1 MNLRR
6 KVTAGMH
13 IVGTAGHVDHGKS
26 SLVSALTG
34 TNPDRWLEEQLRGM
48 TLDLGFAHLRFE
60 DGVEAGIVDVPGH
73 ERFLHNMLAGAAGM
87 ELLLLVI
94 AATEGVMPQT
104 VEHLQILRYLNVR
117 DVIVVVTKM
126 DLIPP
131 EEGGAIRASIQ
142 DELKG
147 TIAHD
152 APIFAVST
160 VTGYNLDVLRAAIHD
175 ALAKLPPRDPDAP
188 AYLPVDRVFAL
199 PGHGTIVTGTL
210 MQGRI
215 AVGDTLKLEPSGKQ
229 VRVRSLQSFGQ
240 KRERVE
246 GGARVAVN
254 VPGVEVSEIS
264 RGEMLV
270 APQFAPSDAFAV
282 TFTPLAEALPILRRR
297 NAVRTYVG
305 SAEILGTLVLEDMPG
320 EPAELHAQLFLRR
333 PTVAYPGT
341 AFVVRRLSPKN
352 LLGGGRI
359 EGRAGGLNG
368 SAQAAEAAAHP
379 HEALVLAVLA
389 KAQLR
394 PLTASEIARETNV
407 REDALEPALR
417 ALTERGEILRV
428 AKPAAYVDGRSA
440 HTLLDHVSAYLSQ
453 QHRSEPWAMGG
464 TSLSLARALSVD
476 EPLLLR
482 ILSAYADD
490 GRIAHRAGYFALPDH
505 TPKLTPEQ
513 QAFFDEHA
521 PVDPA
526 SPFAPSPLAALIAAV
541 KQSRIAGI
549 GKAFDTLLAKG
560 ALVKVGD
567 DVYRG
572 TQIAQ
577 IRARVEQYL
586 RANKQMTMAQFR
598 DLIGTSRKYA
608 VPLLEWF
615 DARGITVRSGDFRM
629 LRTKAAAH
637 D

>member
-1 MNLRR
+1 
-6 KVTAGMH
+6 MH
-13 IVGTAGHVDHGKS
+13 IIGTAGHVDHGKS

-48 TLDLGFAHLRFE
+48 TLDLGFAHLRFD

-87 ELLLLVI
+87 ELLLLVV

-117 DVIVVVTKM
+117 DVIVVLTKM

-131 EEGGAIRASIQ
+131 QEGGAVCQRVHEQ
-142 DELKG
+142 LRG
-147 TIAHD
+147 TIAEN
-152 APIFAVST
+152 AFIFAVST
-160 VTGYNLDVLRAAIHD
+160 VTGTNLDVLRLAIHE
-175 ALAKLPPRDPDAP
+175 ALAKLPPRNPDAP
-188 AYLPVDRVFAL
+188 AYLPIDRVFAL

-215 AVGDTLKLEPSGKQ
+215 AVGDSLKLEPSQKS
-229 VRVRSLQSFGQ
+229 VRVRSLQTFGQ

-254 VPGVEVSEIS
+254 LPGVEVHEIT

-270 APQFAPSDAFAV
+270 AVQFASLDAFTVQFAPL
-282 TFTPLAEALPILRRR
+282 PEALPILRRR
-297 NAVRTYVG
+297 NPVRAYIG
-305 SAEILGTLVLEDMPG
+305 SAEILGTLVLDEAPEDT
-320 EPAELHAQLFLRR
+320 AERTAQLFLRR
-333 PTVAYPGT
+333 ATVAYPGT

-359 EGRAGGLNG
+359 EGSLAIADGVAHTAD
-368 SAQAAEAAAHP
+368 SARSP
-379 HEALVLAVLA
+379 HEAIALTVLRRS
-389 KAQLR
+389 QLR
-394 PLTASEIARETNV
+394 PATAAEIAREANL
-407 REDALEPALR
+407 REDAIEPALHSLLER
-417 ALTERGEILRV
+417 AEVLRV
-428 AKPAAYVDGRSA
+428 QRPVAYIDAQHAR
-440 HTLLDHVSAYLSQ
+440 TLLDRVLEFANHM
-453 QHRSEPWAMGG
+453 HRTEPWAMGV
-464 TSLSLARALSVD
+464 TSLALSRALGI
-476 EPLLLR
+476 EEALLVR
-482 ILSAYADD
+482 ILAAYAEE
-490 GRIAHRAGYFALPDH
+490 GRIAHHAGYFAVPDH
-505 TPKLTPEQ
+505 TPKLSAEQ
-513 QAFFDEHA
+513 QAFFEKHV
-521 PVDPA
+521 PVDPG
-526 SPFAPSPLAALIAAV
+526 SPFTPTPLPQVVAVV

-567 DVYRG
+567 DLYRG

-577 IRARVEQYL
+577 VRARVEQFL
-586 RANKQMTMAQFR
+586 RTNKQMTMAQFR

-615 DARGITVRSGDFRM
+615 DARAITVRSGDYRM
-629 LRTKAAAH
+629 LRAKPASHA
-637 D
+637 

>member
-1 MNLRR
+1 
-6 KVTAGMH
+6 MH

-87 ELLLLVI
+87 ELLLLVV

-104 VEHLQILRYLNVR
+104 IEHLQILRYLNVR
-117 DVIVVVTKM
+117 EIIVVLTKM

-131 EEGGAIRASIQ
+131 EEGGALCQRVHEQ
-142 DELKG
+142 LRG
-147 TIAHD
+147 TIAEN
-152 APIFAVST
+152 AFIFAVST
-160 VTGYNLDVLRAAIHD
+160 VTGTNLDVLRLAIHE
-175 ALAKLPPRDPDAP
+175 ALAKLPPRNPDAP

-215 AVGDTLKLEPSGKQ
+215 AVGDSLKLEPSGKS

-254 VPGVEVSEIS
+254 VPGVDVRDIA

-270 APQFAPSDAFAV
+270 APQFAPADGFAV
-282 TFTPLAEALPILRRR
+282 RFTPLEEALPILRRR
-297 NAVRTYVG
+297 NAVRAYVG
-305 SAEILGTLVLEDMPG
+305 SAEILGTLVLDEVPQDAS
-320 EPAELHAQLFLRR
+320 ECSAQLFLRR

-359 EGRAGGLNG
+359 EGSTARAEG
-368 SAQAAEAAAHP
+368 AAHAAETARSP
-379 HEALVLAVLA
+379 HEAIVLTVLS
-389 KAQLR
+389 KSQLR
-394 PLTASEIARETNV
+394 PATLSEIARDANL
-407 REDALEPALR
+407 REDAAQAAIASLL
-417 ALTERGEILRV
+417 ERGETLRV
-428 AKPAAYVDGRSA
+428 QRPLAYIDA
-440 HTLLDHVSAYLSQ
+440 QHADALL
-453 QHRSEPWAMGG
+453 HRVLEFASDLHRTEPWAMGA
-464 TSLSLARALSVD
+464 TSLAIARALGVE
-476 EPLLLR
+476 EPLLVR
-482 ILSAYADD
+482 ILGAYAEE
-490 GRIAHRAGYFALPDH
+490 GRIAHRSGYFALPDH
-505 TPKLTPEQ
+505 TPKLSAEQ
-513 QAFFDEHA
+513 QAFFEEH
-521 PVDPA
+521 VPA
-526 SPFAPSPLAALIAAV
+526 NPANPFAPAPLAQVVASV
-541 KQSRIAGI
+541 KQSRVPGIA
-549 GKAFDTLLAKG
+549 KAFDTLLAKG

-567 DVYRG
+567 ELYRG

-577 IRARVEQYL
+577 ITARVEQFL
-586 RANKQMTMAQFR
+586 RSNKQMTMAQFR

-615 DARGITVRSGDFRM
+615 DARGITLRSGDYRM
-629 LRTKAAAH
+629 LRAKPASHA
-637 D
+637 

>member
-1 MNLRR
+1 
-6 KVTAGMH
+6 MH
-13 IVGTAGHVDHGKS
+13 IIGTAGHVDHGKS

-60 DGVEAGIVDVPGH
+60 GGVEAGIVDVPGH

-94 AATEGVMPQT
+94 SATEGVMPQT

-117 DVIVVVTKM
+117 EVLVVLTKM
-126 DLIPP
+126 DLVPP
-131 EEGGAIRASIQ
+131 EEGGAVCQRVHE
-142 DELKG
+142 ELRG
-147 TIAHD
+147 TIAQD
-152 APIFAVST
+152 AYIFAVST
-160 VTGYNLDVLRAAIHD
+160 VAGTNLDALRDAIHE
-175 ALAKLPPRDPDAP
+175 ALAKLPPRNPDAP

-215 AVGDTLKLEPSGKQ
+215 AVGDTLKLEPSNKT

-254 VPGVEVSEIS
+254 LPGVDVHEIA

-270 APQFAPSDAFAV
+270 ATQFTAADAFSV
-282 TFTPLAEALPILRRR
+282 RFTPLAEALPILRRR
-297 NAVRTYVG
+297 NAVRLYVG
-305 SAEILGTLVLEDMPG
+305 SAEILGTMVLDDVPQEAVDVR
-320 EPAELHAQLFLRR
+320 AQIFLRR

-341 AFVVRRLSPKN
+341 AFIVRRLSPKN
-352 LLGGGRI
+352 LLGGGQI
-359 EGRAGGLNG
+359 EGGAGAASGEE
-368 SAQAAEAAAHP
+368 AQAVEAANP
-379 HEALVLAVLA
+379 NEAPVLAVLGKTGIKPA
-389 KAQLR
+389 
-394 PLTASEIARETNV
+394 TAAEIAREANV
-407 REDALEPALR
+407 REDAVEPALR
-417 ALTERGEILRV
+417 SLVERGEVLQVVRPV
-428 AKPAAYVDGRSA
+428 AYVEARSA
-440 HTLLDHVSAYLSQ
+440 QTLLDKVLEFLAQ
-453 QHRSEPWAMGG
+453 QHRSEPWAMGS
-464 TSLSLARALSVD
+464 TSLALSRAVAVE

-482 ILSAYADD
+482 ILGAYAED

-505 TPKLTPEQ
+505 TPKLSPEQ
-513 QAFFDEHA
+513 QTFFDQLV

-526 SPFAPSPLAALIAAV
+526 SPLTPAPLAQVVAAV
-541 KQSRIAGI
+541 KQSRITGI

-567 DVYRG
+567 ELYRG
-572 TQIAQ
+572 TQVAQ
-577 IRARVEQYL
+577 IRARAEQFL
-586 RANKQMTMAQFR
+586 RTNKQMTMAQFR

-615 DARGITVRSGDFRM
+615 DSRGITVRSGDYRM
-629 LRTKAAAH
+629 LRAKPST
-637 D
+637 

>member
-1 MNLRR
+1 
-6 KVTAGMH
+6 MH

-48 TLDLGFAHLRFE
+48 TLDLGFAHLRFD
-60 DGVEAGIVDVPGH
+60 DGLEAGIVDVPGH

-87 ELLLLVI
+87 ELLLLVV

-104 VEHLQILRYLNVR
+104 IEHLQILRYLNVR
-117 DVIVVVTKM
+117 DVLVVVTKM

-131 EEGGAIRASIQ
+131 AQGGAVCASIRG
-142 DELKG
+142 ELKG
-147 TIAHD
+147 TIAQD
-152 APIFAVST
+152 APVFAVST
-160 VTGYNLDVLRAAIHD
+160 VTGYNLEVLRAAIHD
-175 ALAKLPPRDPDAP
+175 ALAKLSPRDPDAP
-188 AYLPVDRVFAL
+188 AYLPIDRVFAL

-215 AVGDTLKLEPSGKQ
+215 GTGDTLKLEPSGKS

-254 VPGVEVSEIS
+254 VPGVDVHEIA

-270 APQFAPSDAFAV
+270 APQFAPADAFTV
-282 TFTPLAEALPILRRR
+282 RFTPLPEVLGILRRR
-297 NAVRTYVG
+297 NAVRAYIG
-305 SAEILGTLVLEDMPG
+305 SAEILGTLVLEDIPQNAVEMT
-320 EPAELHAQLFLRR
+320 AQLFLRK
-333 PTVAYPGT
+333 PAVAYPGT

-352 LLGGGRI
+352 LLGGGRV
-359 EGRAGGLNG
+359 AGGAVNANA
-368 SAQAAEAAAHP
+368 SAPAVESVRSP
-379 HEALVLAVLA
+379 HEAIAVTVLR
-389 KAQLR
+389 KADLR
-394 PLTASEIARETNV
+394 ALTAAEIAREANL
-407 REDALEPALR
+407 REDAVDAALR
-417 ALTERGEILRV
+417 SLLDRAEVLRV
-428 AKPAAYVDGRSA
+428 ARPVAYVDAQNARA
-440 HTLLDHVSAYLSQ
+440 FLDRVLEHLAQ
-453 QHRSEPWAMGG
+453 QHRSEPWAMGS
-464 TSLSLARALSVD
+464 TSLALSRALGTQ

-482 ILSAYADD
+482 ILGAYAEE
-490 GRIAHRAGYFALPDH
+490 GRIAHRAGYFALADH
-505 TPKLTPEQ
+505 VPKLSAEQ
-513 QAFFDEHA
+513 QGFFDTQIPA
-521 PVDPA
+521 AAA
-526 SPFAPSPLAALIAAV
+526 SPFTPTPLANVVAAV
-541 KQSRIAGI
+541 KQSRIPGI

-567 DVYRG
+567 DLYRG

-577 IRARVEQYL
+577 IHARVEQYL

-598 DLIGTSRKYA
+598 DIVGTSRKYA

-629 LRTKAAAH
+629 LRTKQASH

>member
-1 MNLRR
+1 
-6 KVTAGMH
+6 MH

-48 TLDLGFAHLRFE
+48 TLDLGFAHLRFD

-94 AATEGVMPQT
+94 SATEGVMPQT

-117 DVIVVVTKM
+117 EVLVVLTKM
-126 DLIPP
+126 DLVPP
-131 EEGGAIRASIQ
+131 DEGGAVCRRVHEQ
-142 DELKG
+142 LHG
-147 TIAHD
+147 TIAQD
-152 APIFAVST
+152 AFIFAVST
-160 VTGYNLDVLRAAIHD
+160 VTGDNLGVLRLAIHES
-175 ALAKLPPRDPDAP
+175 LAKLPPRDPDAP
-188 AYLPVDRVFAL
+188 AYLPIDRVFAL

-215 AVGDTLKLEPSGKQ
+215 SVGDSLKLEPSGKP

-254 VPGVEVSEIS
+254 VPGVDAHEIA

-270 APQFAPSDAFAV
+270 APQFAPADAFAV
-282 TFTPLAEALPILRRR
+282 RFTPLAEALPILRRR
-297 NAVRTYVG
+297 NAVRAYVG
-305 SAEILGTLVLEDMPG
+305 SAEVLGTLVLHEIPQ
-320 EPAELHAQLFLRR
+320 EPTELNAQLFLRR

-341 AFVVRRLSPKN
+341 AFVARRLSPKN

-359 EGRAGGLNG
+359 EASAG
-368 SAQAAEAAAHP
+368 SANGAAHAVGTALSP
-379 HEALVLAVLA
+379 HEAIVLTVLS
-389 KAQLR
+389 KAGLQ
-394 PLTASEIARETNV
+394 PATAAEIARQANV
-407 REDALEPALR
+407 REDALSGALQ
-417 ALTERGEILRV
+417 ALAERGEVLRIARPV
-428 AKPAAYVDGRSA
+428 AYVDAQSGQA
-440 HTLLDHVSAYLSQ
+440 FLDRVLEQLAQ
-453 QHRSEPWAMGG
+453 QHRSEPWAMGS
-464 TSLSLARALSVD
+464 TSLALTRSLGVE
-476 EPLLLR
+476 EPLVLR
-482 ILSAYADD
+482 VLGAYAED

-505 TPKLTPEQ
+505 TPKLSAEQ
-513 QAFFDEHA
+513 QAFFEQEVA
-521 PVDPA
+521 SDPA
-526 SPFAPSPLAALIAAV
+526 SPFAPTPLAQVVAAV

-560 ALVKVGD
+560 AFVKVGD
-567 DVYRG
+567 DLYRG

-577 IRARVEQYL
+577 IRARVEQFL
-586 RANKQMTMAQFR
+586 RSNRQMTMAQFR

-615 DARGITVRSGDFRM
+615 DARGITVRSGDYRM
-629 LRTKAAAH
+629 LRTKTSP
-637 D
+637 